1 MDARRARPFLQ
12 QQDGAL
18 NGTWNV
24 TVYSNGN
31 RNGGSAPGEQK
42 DCSAKKNF
50 KKFRYVKLISMETP
64 SSSDDS
70 CDSFASDN
78 FANTKP
84 KFRSDISEELANV
97 FYEDSDNESFCG
109 FSESEVQD
117 VLDHCG
123 FLQKPRPDVTN
134 ELASIFHA
142 DSDDESF
149 CGFSESE
156 IQDGMRLQANR
167 EGCRTRSQCTRSGPL
182 RVAMKFPTR
191 STRGAASKRTVP
203 PEPPENSV
211 TDSNS
216 DSEDES
222 GMNFL
227 EKRALN
233 IKQNKAML
241 AKLMSELESF
251 PGSFP
256 GRRSLP
262 GPSSR
267 PKTPRRRTFP
277 GVACRRNPERRARP
291 LTRSRS
297 RVLGS
302 LRDLP
307 TEEEEEEEE
316 EDKYMLVR
324 KRKSMV
330 GYMNEDDMPRSR
342 RPGPM
347 TLPHVV
353 RPVDEITEEELENI
367 CNNSREKIYNRSL
380 GSTCHQCRQ
389 KTIDTKTNCR
399 NPECWGVRG
408 QFCGPCLR
416 NRYGEEVRDALLD
429 PNWHCPPCRGI
440 CNCSFCR
447 QRDGRCATG
456 VLVYL
461 AKYHGFGNVHAYL
474 KSLKQEFEMQG

>member
-1 MDARRARPFLQ
+1 MEARRARQ
-12 QQDGAL
+12 KAL
-18 NGTWNV
+18 KVKNLKNV
-24 TVYSNGN
+24 
-31 RNGGSAPGEQK
+31 
-42 DCSAKKNF
+42 
-50 KKFRYVKLISMETP
+50 RYMKLISMETS

-78 FANTKP
+78 FANTQP

-109 FSESEVQD
+109 FSKGEVQD
-117 VLDHCG
+117 VLSHCG
-123 FLQKPRPDVTN
+123 FLQKPGPDVTN

-156 IQDGMRLQANR
+156 IQDGMRLQLDR
-167 EGCRTRSQCTRSGPL
+167 EGCRTRSQCRHPGPL
-182 RVAMKFPTR
+182 RVAMKFPARNTR
-191 STRGAASKRTVP
+191 RSATKKAVPSKP
-203 PEPPENSV
+203 SENSAN
-211 TDSNS
+211 DSQS
-216 DSEDES
+216 DSEVEED

-251 PGSFP
+251 PGIFS
-256 GRRSLP
+256 GRHSLP
-262 GPSSR
+262 GHRSKGSKP
-267 PKTPRRRTFP
+267 PRRRTFP
-277 GVACRRNPERRARP
+277 GVASRRNPERRARP

-297 RVLGS
+297 RILGS
-302 LRDLP
+302 SDALP

-324 KRKSMV
+324 RRKSV
-330 GYMNEDDMPRSR
+330 DGYMNDDDMPRGR
-342 RPGPM
+342 RPGSM
-347 TLPHVV
+347 TLPHII
-353 RPVDEITEEELENI
+353 RPVEEVTEEEIKNI
-367 CNNSREKIYNRSL
+367 CGNSREKIYNRSL

-389 KTIDTKTNCR
+389 KTVDTKTNCR
-399 NPECWGVRG
+399 NPDCWGIRG

-416 NRYGEEVRDALLD
+416 NRYGEEVKDALLD

-474 KSLKQEFEMQG
+474 KSLKQEFEMQA

>member
-1 MDARRARPFLQ
+1 MDARCVP
-12 QQDGAL
+12 
-18 NGTWNV
+18 
-24 TVYSNGN
+24 
-31 RNGGSAPGEQK
+31 QK
-42 DCSAKKNF
+42 DHRVKNF
-50 KKFRYVKLISMETP
+50 KKFRYMKLISMETL

-134 ELASIFHA
+134 ELASIFHT

-156 IQDGMRLQANR
+156 IQDAMRLQLDRA
-167 EGCRTRSQCTRSGPL
+167 GCKTRNQCRRSAPI
-182 RVAMKFPTR
+182 RVAMKVPAR
-191 STRGAASKRTVP
+191 SSRAANKRAAAP
-203 PEPPENSV
+203 KPSENSV
-211 TDSNS
+211 AESNS
-216 DSEDES
+216 DSEDEN

-241 AKLMSELESF
+241 AKLMSELGSF

-256 GRRSLP
+256 GRHSLP

-267 PKTPRRRTFP
+267 SKTPRRRTFP
-277 GVACRRNPERRARP
+277 GVTTRRNPNRRARP

-297 RVLGS
+297 RILGS
-302 LRDLP
+302 LSALP
-307 TEEEEEEEE
+307 TEEEEREE

-324 KRKSMV
+324 KRKTMDS
-330 GYMNEDDMPRSR
+330 YMTEDDMPRSR
-342 RPGPM
+342 RPGAM
-347 TLPHVV
+347 TLPHVI
-353 RPVDEITEEELENI
+353 RPVEEITEDELENI
-367 CNNSREKIYNRSL
+367 CNNSREKIYSRSL

-389 KTIDTKTNCR
+389 KTMDTKTNCR

-416 NRYGEEVRDALLD
+416 NRYGEEVKDALLD
-429 PNWHCPPCRGI
+429 PNWHCPPCRRI

-474 KSLKQEFEMQG
+474 KSLKQEFEMQA

>member
-1 MDARRARPFLQ
+1 METRRVLRKDLR
-12 QQDGAL
+12 GK
-18 NGTWNV
+18 NV
-24 TVYSNGN
+24 
-31 RNGGSAPGEQK
+31 
-42 DCSAKKNF
+42 
-50 KKFRYVKLISMETP
+50 KKFRYMKLISMETS

-84 KFRSDISEELANV
+84 KFRSDISEELAHV

-123 FLQKPRPDVTN
+123 FLQKPRPAGTS

-156 IQDGMRLQANR
+156 IQDGMRLRSGR
-167 EGCRTRSQCTRSGPL
+167 ERCGTRSQGRRPGPL
-182 RVAMKFPTR
+182 RVALKFPTR
-191 STRGAASKRTVP
+191 NGRGASKKNVAP
-203 PEPPENSV
+203 PQPSENSA

-227 EKRALN
+227 ERRALN

-241 AKLMSELESF
+241 AKLMAELEGV
-251 PGSFP
+251 PGPFP
-256 GRRSLP
+256 GRRSFP
-262 GPSSR
+262 ESSSKS
-267 PKTPRRRTFP
+267 KTPRRRTFP
-277 GVACRRNPERRARP
+277 NVASRRNPERRARP

-297 RVLGS
+297 RTLGS
-302 LRDLP
+302 LSALP
-307 TEEEEEEEE
+307 MEEEEEEE

-324 KRKSMV
+324 QRKPV
-330 GYMNEDDMPRSR
+330 DGYMNDDDMPRSR
-342 RPGPM
+342 RPGSM
-347 TLPHVV
+347 TLPHII
-353 RPVDEITEEELENI
+353 RPVEDITEEELENI
-367 CNNSREKIYNRSL
+367 CSNSREKIYNRSL

-416 NRYGEEVRDALLD
+416 NRYGEEVKDALLD

-461 AKYHGFGNVHAYL
+461 AKFHGFGNVHAYL
-474 KSLKQEFEMQG
+474 KSLKQEFEMQA

>member
-1 MDARRARPFLQ
+1 MEARRTRQ
-12 QQDGAL
+12 KAL
-18 NGTWNV
+18 KVKDLKNV
-24 TVYSNGN
+24 GYM
-31 RNGGSAPGEQK
+31 
-42 DCSAKKNF
+42 
-50 KKFRYVKLISMETP
+50 KLISMETS

-78 FANTKP
+78 FANT
-84 KFRSDISEELANV
+84 
-97 FYEDSDNESFCG
+97 
-109 FSESEVQD
+109 
-117 VLDHCG
+117 
-123 FLQKPRPDVTN
+123 
-134 ELASIFHA
+134 
-142 DSDDESF
+142 
-149 CGFSESE
+149 
-156 IQDGMRLQANR
+156 RLQLDR
-167 EGCRTRSQCTRSGPL
+167 EGCRTRSQCRHSGPL
-182 RVAMKFPTR
+182 RVAMKFPAR
-191 STRGAASKRTVP
+191 NPRGPANKKAVPSK
-203 PEPPENSV
+203 PPENSAN
-211 TDSNS
+211 DSHS
-216 DSEDES
+216 DSEEED

-251 PGSFP
+251 PGIFS
-256 GRRSLP
+256 GRHSLS
-262 GPSSR
+262 GHGSKGS
-267 PKTPRRRTFP
+267 KSPRRRTFP
-277 GVACRRNPERRARP
+277 GVASRKNPERRARP

-297 RVLGS
+297 RILGS
-302 LRDLP
+302 SGALP

-324 KRKSMV
+324 RRKSV
-330 GYMNEDDMPRSR
+330 DGYMNDDDMPRSR
-342 RPGPM
+342 RPGSM
-347 TLPHVV
+347 ALPHII
-353 RPVDEITEEELENI
+353 RPVEEVTEEEIRNI
-367 CNNSREKIYNRSL
+367 CSNSREKIYNRSL

-399 NPECWGVRG
+399 NPDCWGIRG

-416 NRYGEEVRDALLD
+416 NRYGEEVKDALLD

>member
-1 MDARRARPFLQ
+1 MDICR
-12 QQDGAL
+12 
-18 NGTWNV
+18 V
-24 TVYSNGN
+24 S
-31 RNGGSAPGEQK
+31 QK
-42 DCSAKKNF
+42 DLRVKKNF
-50 KKFRYVKLISMETP
+50 KKFRYMKLISMETS

-78 FANTKP
+78 FANT
-84 KFRSDISEELANV
+84 
-97 FYEDSDNESFCG
+97 
-109 FSESEVQD
+109 
-117 VLDHCG
+117 
-123 FLQKPRPDVTN
+123 
-134 ELASIFHA
+134 
-142 DSDDESF
+142 
-149 CGFSESE
+149 
-156 IQDGMRLQANR
+156 RLQSAS
-167 EGCRTRSQCTRSGPL
+167 EGCRTRSQHRRSGTL
-182 RVAMKFPTR
+182 RVAMTFPAR
-191 STRGAASKRTVP
+191 NSKGSANKKATP
-203 PEPPENSV
+203 PQSSGTSV
-211 TDSNS
+211 TDASS
-216 DSEDES
+216 DSDEEN

-241 AKLMSELESF
+241 AKLISELESF

-262 GPSSR
+262 GPRSQS
-267 PKTPRRRTFP
+267 KTPRRRTFP
-277 GVACRRNPERRARP
+277 GTASRRNPERRARP

-302 LRDLP
+302 LSALP

-324 KRKSMV
+324 KRKTMD
-330 GYMNEDDMPRSR
+330 GYMNEDDSPRSR
-342 RPGPM
+342 RPGSM
-347 TLPHVV
+347 SLPHTI
-353 RPVDEITEEELENI
+353 RPVDKITEEELENI
-367 CNNSREKIYNRSL
+367 CSNSREKIYSRSL

-399 NPECWGVRG
+399 NPDCWGVRG

-416 NRYGEEVRDALLD
+416 NRYGEEVKDALLD
-429 PNWHCPPCRGI
+429 PSWHCPPCRGI

-447 QRDGRCATG
+447 QCDGRCATG

-474 KSLKQEFEMQG
+474 KSLKQEFEMQA

>member
-1 MDARRARPFLQ
+1 MDSRRVPVRL
-12 QQDGAL
+12 DGRRRGIGA
-18 NGTWNV
+18 
-24 TVYSNGN
+24 
-31 RNGGSAPGEQK
+31 QK
-42 DCSAKKNF
+42 DLRAKKNF
-50 KKFRYVKLISMETP
+50 KKFRYVKLISMETS

-156 IQDGMRLQANR
+156 IQDGMRLQADHA
-167 EGCRTRSQCTRSGPL
+167 GCRTRSQCRSSGPL

-191 STRGAASKRTVP
+191 NTRGAANERAAP
-203 PEPPENSV
+203 AEPSENSV
-211 TDSNS
+211 TDCNS

-262 GPSSR
+262 GSSSR

-302 LRDLP
+302 HSALP
-307 TEEEEEEEE
+307 MEEDEEEEEEEE
-316 EDKYMLVR
+316 ADKYMLVR
-324 KRKSMV
+324 KRKPMA
-330 GYMNEDDMPRSR
+330 GYMNEDDLPRSR
-342 RPGPM
+342 RPGSM
-347 TLPHVV
+347 TLPHII
-353 RPVDEITEEELENI
+353 RPVDEITEEELDNI

-389 KTIDTKTNCR
+389 KTMDTKTNCR

-474 KSLKQEFEMQG
+474 KSLKQEFEMQA

>member
-1 MDARRARPFLQ
+1 
-12 QQDGAL
+12 
-18 NGTWNV
+18 
-24 TVYSNGN
+24 
-31 RNGGSAPGEQK
+31 QK
-42 DCSAKKNF
+42 DLRVKKNL
-50 KKFRYVKLISMETP
+50 KKFRYVKLISMETS

-78 FANTKP
+78 FANT
-84 KFRSDISEELANV
+84 
-97 FYEDSDNESFCG
+97 
-109 FSESEVQD
+109 
-117 VLDHCG
+117 
-123 FLQKPRPDVTN
+123 
-134 ELASIFHA
+134 
-142 DSDDESF
+142 
-149 CGFSESE
+149 
-156 IQDGMRLQANR
+156 RLQSVR
-167 EGCRTRSQCTRSGPL
+167 EGCRTRSQCRHSGPL
-182 RVAMKFPTR
+182 RVAMKFPAR
-191 STRGAASKRTVP
+191 STRGAINKKAESP
-203 PEPPENSV
+203 QPSENSV

-256 GRRSLP
+256 GRNPLP
-262 GPSSR
+262 GSDSQSR
-267 PKTPRRRTFP
+267 RPRRRTFP
-277 GVACRRNPERRARP
+277 GVASRRNPERRARP

-297 RVLGS
+297 RILGS
-302 LRDLP
+302 LDALP
-307 TEEEEEEEE
+307 MEEEEE

-324 KRKSMV
+324 KRKTMD
-330 GYMNEDDMPRSR
+330 GYMNEDDLPRSR
-342 RPGPM
+342 RSRSSM
-347 TLPHVV
+347 TLPHII
-353 RPVDEITEEELENI
+353 RPVEEITEEELENI
-367 CNNSREKIYNRSL
+367 CSNSREKIYNRAL

-399 NPECWGVRG
+399 NPDCWGVRG

-429 PNWHCPPCRGI
+429 PNWRCPPCRGI

-474 KSLKQEFEMQG
+474 KSLKQEFEMQA

>member
-1 MDARRARPFLQ
+1 MDARRVP
-12 QQDGAL
+12 
-18 NGTWNV
+18 
-24 TVYSNGN
+24 
-31 RNGGSAPGEQK
+31 QK
-42 DCSAKKNF
+42 DHGVKKNV
-50 KKFRYVKLISMETP
+50 KKFRYVKLISMETS

-78 FANTKP
+78 FANT
-84 KFRSDISEELANV
+84 
-97 FYEDSDNESFCG
+97 
-109 FSESEVQD
+109 
-117 VLDHCG
+117 
-123 FLQKPRPDVTN
+123 
-134 ELASIFHA
+134 
-142 DSDDESF
+142 
-149 CGFSESE
+149 
-156 IQDGMRLQANR
+156 RLQSDHT
-167 EGCRTRSQCTRSGPL
+167 GYRTRSQCRRSGPL
-182 RVAMKFPTR
+182 RVAMKFPTQK
-191 STRGAASKRTVP
+191 TRGAATKRAVP
-203 PEPPENSV
+203 PQPPENTV
-211 TDSNS
+211 TDSSS
-216 DSEDES
+216 DSEDEN

-262 GPSSR
+262 GPSTQS
-267 PKTPRRRTFP
+267 KTPRRRTFP
-277 GVACRRNPERRARP
+277 GVASRRNPERRARP

-297 RVLGS
+297 RILGS
-302 LRDLP
+302 LSALP
-307 TEEEEEEEE
+307 TEEEEEEM

-324 KRKSMV
+324 KRKTMDN
-330 GYMNEDDMPRSR
+330 YMNEDDMPRSR
-342 RPGPM
+342 RAGSM
-347 TLPHVV
+347 TLPHII
-353 RPVDEITEEELENI
+353 RPVEEITEEELENI

-416 NRYGEEVRDALLD
+416 NRYGEEVKDALLD
-429 PNWHCPPCRGI
+429 PNWHCPPCRRI

-474 KSLKQEFEMQG
+474 KSLKQEFEMQA

>member
-1 MDARRARPFLQ
+1 MDARRVL
-12 QQDGAL
+12 
-18 NGTWNV
+18 
-24 TVYSNGN
+24 
-31 RNGGSAPGEQK
+31 QK
-42 DCSAKKNF
+42 DHRVKTNF
-50 KKFRYVKLISMETP
+50 KKFSYVKLISMETS

-134 ELASIFHA
+134 KLASIFHA

-156 IQDGMRLQANR
+156 IQDGMRLQSDHA
-167 EGCRTRSQCTRSGPL
+167 GCRTRSQSRRSGPL
-182 RVAMKFPTR
+182 RVAMKFPAR
-191 STRGAASKRTVP
+191 NTRGAASKRAAAPAP
-203 PEPPENSV
+203 PEKSV

-216 DSEDES
+216 DSEDEN

-233 IKQNKAML
+233 IKQNKAM
-241 AKLMSELESF
+241 
-251 PGSFP
+251 
-256 GRRSLP
+256 
-262 GPSSR
+262 
-267 PKTPRRRTFP
+267 
-277 GVACRRNPERRARP
+277 VACKANGGIRKFPWLVPWPAFPPRP
-291 LTRSRS
+291 QITIKDTPKAHIPRCYFQEKPRSES
-297 RVLGS
+297 TASYQVKVP
-302 LRDLP
+302 DPWVPWALP
-307 TEEEEEEEE
+307 AEQEEEEEE

-324 KRKSMV
+324 KRKTMD
-330 GYMNEDDMPRSR
+330 GYMNDDDVPRGR
-342 RPGPM
+342 RPGSM
-347 TLPHVV
+347 TLPHVI
-353 RPVDEITEEELENI
+353 RPVEEITEDELENI
-367 CNNSREKIYNRSL
+367 CNNSREKIYSRSL

-416 NRYGEEVRDALLD
+416 NRYGEEVKDALLD
-429 PNWHCPPCRGI
+429 PNWHCPPCRRI

-474 KSLKQEFEMQG
+474 K